1 MITSWMEEQQML
13 GPVTVVCGS
22 SGLLAVLLGP
32 VDVALAR
39 LERRLRQPVVSRSS
53 ELADDA
59 LRQLREYAAGE
70 RTVFDLPCAP
80 FGTAFQRDVWEAVA
94 AIPYGETTTYAEIA
108 RRVGRPT
115 APRAV
120 GAANGANP
128 LCIVIPCHRVIGHG
142 GKLTGYAHGL
152 PLKER
157 LLKMEALVS
166 DRLPVA

>member
-13 GPVTVVCGS
+13 GPVTVACGS

-39 LERRLRQPVVSRSS
+39 LERRLRQPVVLRRS

-80 FGTAFQRDVWEAVA
+80 LGTAFQRDVWEAVA

-142 GKLTGYAHGL
+142 GGLTGYAYGL